1 MGPVFIVNE
10 ARVKWTVTRF
20 PVFIIYMCHVTI
32 TFIEVRSSEVCF
44 IDRVMDL
51 DVRHVFILLSEF
63 CIEFRLVRAP

>member
-1 MGPVFIVNE
+1 MMGPVFIVNE

-44 IDRVMDL
+44 IDRVMEPGRPTWVHITEL
-51 DVRHVFILLSEF
+51 ILH
-63 CIEFRLVRAP
+63 